1 MENKQSFSTNKQSF
15 STNKNLSYAQN
26 LDSRDTRIKQSFSV
40 NKQNFS
46 TNTFDLI
53 TIGDSTIDTF
63 IKIHDAT
70 VECDINRETCRICVE
85 YGSKIPVDSIA
96 YSVAGNAANV
106 AVGAVKLGLA
116 SAIYTN
122 LGDDDQGESIKLAL
136 ERAGISQDYVKV
148 NAGKNSNLSVVLTFA
163 GERTIFVYHQD
174 WFYKLPDLA
183 SSKWVYLTSM
193 AETFTN
199 SNIMDEVTR
208 YVEKTRAKLVFGPGT
223 YQLKAGIKRFPKLLE
238 KCELLIVNM
247 EEAKKI
253 LGIDPAERVEPG
265 DVLSRLTL
273 LGPKIVV
280 VTDGASG
287 SYATDSQKNLRAF
300 IFPTQIVE
308 KTGAGDAYSAGLIAA
323 LANGEG
329 LEEAMIW
336 GAINASHVIQ
346 EVGPQKGLLDK
357 EELLRHRQTVPELVA
372 SKF

>member
-1 MENKQSFSTNKQSF
+1 MENKQSFSANK
-15 STNKNLSYAQN
+15 
-26 LDSRDTRIKQSFSV
+26 
-40 NKQNFS
+40 
-46 TNTFDLI
+46 FDLI

-63 IKIHDAT
+63 IKIHDAS
-70 VECDINRETCRICVE
+70 VECNINRESCKICVE

-96 YSVAGNAANV
+96 HSVAGNAANV
-106 AVGAVKLGLA
+106 AVGAAKLGLK

-136 ERAGISQDYVKV
+136 EKAGISQDYIKV

-183 SSKWVYLTSM
+183 RASWVYLTSM
-193 AETFTN
+193 AVTFTD

-208 YVEKTRAKLVFGPGT
+208 YIEATRAKLVFGPGT
-223 YQLKAGIKRFPKLLE
+223 YQLKAGIKRFPRLLA

-253 LGIDPAERVEPG
+253 LEVDPTERVEPV
-265 DVLSRLTL
+265 DILSGLLL
-273 LGPKIVV
+273 LGPKIIV
-280 VTDGASG
+280 VTDGSDG
-287 SYATDSQKNLRAF
+287 SYAADSQKNLRAGV
-300 IFPTQIVE
+300 FPTQIVE

-323 LANGEG
+323 LAYGES

-336 GAINASHVIQ
+336 GTINASHVIQ
-346 EVGPQKGLLDK
+346 EVGPQKGLMDRDSLI
-357 EELLRHRQTVPELVA
+357 RHRKSTPELVA
-372 SKF
+372 TKF